1 MKSVKLI
8 GSVLCLV
15 LLTACAAKQNLPT
28 AGMQVELVKT
38 QGSIPVLSED
48 ETGKVLPYVASENP
62 YLLQRSQID
71 KGSVLLFIE
80 AKKALRNKQLNVA
93 KQKLGVITQKD
104 ESLSGPWVM
113 LAEIA
118 VLEKDYPLAQTQ
130 LLKAI
135 GINKENVNA
144 YTALAS
150 VQRLMGEFNV
160 AQNTLAL
167 ALQIWP
173 DFPEAHLNLSIL
185 YDLYLNDPKSAQQ
198 HMEAYVFL
206 NGNKNAQSAQWL
218 AEIQGRTGITT
229 SFIKVAKKTPTAQN
243 DTAKETK

>member
-8 GSVLCLV
+8 GSALCLV

-38 QGSIPVLSED
+38 QSSIPVLSED

-80 AKKALRNKQLNVA
+80 AKKALRNKQLNVV

-113 LAEIA
+113 LAEVA

-135 GINKENVNA
+135 RINKENVNA
-144 YTALAS
+144 YTALAQ

-206 NGNKNAQSAQWL
+206 NGNKNAQSKQWL
-218 AEIQGRTGITT
+218 AEIQSRTGITS
-229 SFIKVAKKTPTAQN
+229 SFIKVAKKTPVVSAKPAQES
-243 DTAKETK
+243 K

>member
-1 MKSVKLI
+1 
-8 GSVLCLV
+8 
-15 LLTACAAKQNLPT
+15 
-28 AGMQVELVKT
+28 
-38 QGSIPVLSED
+38 
-48 ETGKVLPYVASENP
+48 
-62 YLLQRSQID
+62 
-71 KGSVLLFIE
+71 
-80 AKKALRNKQLNVA
+80 
-93 KQKLGVITQKD
+93 
-104 ESLSGPWVM
+104 
-113 LAEIA
+113 
-118 VLEKDYPLAQTQ
+118 
-130 LLKAI
+130 
-135 GINKENVNA
+135 
-144 YTALAS
+144 
-150 VQRLMGEFNV
+150 MGEFNV

-206 NGNKNAQSAQWL
+206 NGNKNAQSEQWL